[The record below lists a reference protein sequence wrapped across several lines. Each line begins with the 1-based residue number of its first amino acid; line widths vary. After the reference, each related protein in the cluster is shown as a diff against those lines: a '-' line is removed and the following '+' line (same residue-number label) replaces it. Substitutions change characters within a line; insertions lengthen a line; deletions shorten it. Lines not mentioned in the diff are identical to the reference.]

1 MSNNKFLSVFYTKLS
16 SSAPQ
21 TTKQPSSSE
30 KKLFKTWHGNT
41 PTSQY
46 YCFYC
51 TLRKHVVCFLT
62 FPSEGLWASW
72 DFKKVKFSVFVYK
85 YMLFFFFLWIC
96 GNPMDLWGSVSVY
109 QYMFIDTC
117 CFLVGLWWPNVSL
130 KVCVCLSIHVYRYML
145 FSCGSVVTQYVSEGL
160 CLFINTCL
168 SIHAVFLWV
177 CGDPICLWGSV
188 SVYQYMSIDTCCFLV
203 GQHPMCLWGLK
214 SAKETFSCIWFYG
227 MK

>member
-1 MSNNKFLSVFYTKLS
+1 MRTQASFCFFYPNCRCSSAVSLLRSGPGWTSSNSRVKVKVESPGISGCLKLVLKVIRHKIMSNNKFLSVFYTKLS

-96 GNPMDLWGSVSVY
+96 GNPMDL
-109 QYMFIDTC
+109 
-117 CFLVGLWWPNVSL
+117 
-130 KVCVCLSIHVYRYML
+130 
-145 FSCGSVVTQYVSEGL
+145 
-160 CLFINTCL
+160 
-168 SIHAVFLWV
+168 
-177 CGDPICLWGSV
+177 
-188 SVYQYMSIDTCCFLV
+188 
-203 GQHPMCLWGLK
+203 
-214 SAKETFSCIWFYG
+214 
-227 MK
+227 